1 MKNAIKSIQPTRLT
15 QYDDNSSPSITT
27 GTRGVLNRKNIDV
40 SNKIKIHSPLISG
53 ENIKLSNEKPTKINI
68 AIFGHGTVGRALI
81 RQIIES
87 RPHILARKNLDLN
100 IFAVANSEKIW
111 LDTNGISD
119 DWETKLSS
127 EGQPYSI
134 AKVLRYAHQHALEN
148 LIAVDNTD
156 SESFVDNY
164 FPLIKGGFDL
174 VSSNKIG
181 NALTYEFYS
190 AIRDELKI
198 HKKEYRY
205 EANVGAGLPLIDTIR
220 VLHLSGENIT
230 KIQGVFSGSLSYIF
244 NRFSESNQSF
254 SSILSEAMKLGLTEP
269 DPRLDLSGADVGR
282 KLLILARELDLKNE
296 MEDIRI
302 QNLIPEGLRD
312 YSLPHFLYHLNDV
325 DSHFET
331 IRKKTRPDHVLKYV
345 ASLSEGTQMEKGKL
359 QTGLIEV
366 PLSSPLGLLKGSDNY
381 FEIYTESYGNNPI
394 IIQGAGAGANVTAR
408 GVFGDILKI
417 ADR

>member
-1 MKNAIKSIQPTRLT
+1 LT

-27 GTRGVLNRKNIDV
+27 GTRGVLNRKDIDV
-40 SNKIKIHSPLISG
+40 SKIIKTHSPLISG

-81 RQIIES
+81 RQITES

-181 NALTYEFYS
+181 NAL
-190 AIRDELKI
+190 K
-198 HKKEYRY
+198 
-205 EANVGAGLPLIDTIR
+205 
-220 VLHLSGENIT
+220 
-230 KIQGVFSGSLSYIF
+230 
-244 NRFSESNQSF
+244 
-254 SSILSEAMKLGLTEP
+254 
-269 DPRLDLSGADVGR
+269 
-282 KLLILARELDLKNE
+282 
-296 MEDIRI
+296 RI
-302 QNLIPEGLRD
+302 
-312 YSLPHFLYHLNDV
+312 
-325 DSHFET
+325 
-331 IRKKTRPDHVLKYV
+331 
-345 ASLSEGTQMEKGKL
+345 
-359 QTGLIEV
+359 
-366 PLSSPLGLLKGSDNY
+366 
-381 FEIYTESYGNNPI
+381 
-394 IIQGAGAGANVTAR
+394 
-408 GVFGDILKI
+408 
-417 ADR
+417 